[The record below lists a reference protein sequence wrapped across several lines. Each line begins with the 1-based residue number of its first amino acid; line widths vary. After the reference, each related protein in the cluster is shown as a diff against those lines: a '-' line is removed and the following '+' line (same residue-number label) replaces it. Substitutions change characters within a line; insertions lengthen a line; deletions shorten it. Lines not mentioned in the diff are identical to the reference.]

1 LNSDNENI
9 LESNTPKYVPGIE
22 KMERINPTLFEI
34 NFFLMKTI
42 EDDKLVEKTEIKLVE
57 EICEGK

>member
-1 LNSDNENI
+1 
-9 LESNTPKYVPGIE
+9 
-22 KMERINPTLFEI
+22 MERINPTLFEI

-42 EDDKLVEKTEIKLVE
+42 EEDKLVEKTEIKLVE